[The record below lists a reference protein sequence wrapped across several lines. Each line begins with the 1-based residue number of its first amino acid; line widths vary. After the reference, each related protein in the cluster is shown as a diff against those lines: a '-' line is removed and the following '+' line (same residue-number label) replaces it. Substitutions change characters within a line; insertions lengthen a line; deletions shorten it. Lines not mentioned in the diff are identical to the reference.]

1 MALAPITHGSRMDHF
16 YAVDTTNGLTYIG
29 HCEQTAQ
36 TVGQITLIRYCVVHT
51 ADLVEK
57 HRSES
62 KEYGAIATAIYN
74 QAHGKM
80 ATVALSAES
89 RVAIHILDEVLR
101 QATGAQAGGGVAA
114 APAPAVAPSASGSQL
129 GAAH

>member
-16 YAVDTTNGLTYIG
+16 YAVDATNGLTYIG

-57 HRSES
+57 HRAEG
-62 KEYGAIATAIYN
+62 KEFGVIANAAYT

-80 ATVALSAES
+80 ATVALTAEC

-101 QATGAQAGGGVAA
+101 SSTGTGASPTATTGPTPAPPAGGSPVGFAA
-114 APAPAVAPSASGSQL
+114 G
-129 GAAH
+129 